1 MESLDNVSYGLDL
14 GWSESIST
22 HHQVHITPNC
32 EEAKQFSEVQKR
44 KREQREE
51 FCQL

>member
-1 MESLDNVSYGLDL
+1 MESLDNVSYSLDL